1 MTFLLH
7 SLSLFLKV
15 RRGGLSIYF
24 LQIGIQGG
32 GDAGVLLGGGLEFE
46 FQSRFLDSLGCGGT
60 KRSDGYFVF
69 LDVRDVFDERV
80 QPTGTEKNDHVV
92 VERLVRG
99 EGIGYGSIHDSFLVD
114 NLFAFQNLSKF
125 VVVDV
130 AQGYEIFIVLVLDD
144 LGNDVIDLSC
154 GTKEHFTLAI
164 LDVFLDI
171 ECNGFSNAEIFH
183 VIRNVD
189 AQLFAKLEEIV
200 DGMTRSE
207 HHSSIIQN
215 GYVLLT
221 EFLGRQSLN
230 FNERME
236 IYLDAAST
244 SYLIVR

>member
-24 LQIGIQGG
+24 LQIGIQGRG
-32 GDAGVLLGGGLEFE
+32 NAGVLLGGSLELEF
-46 FQSRFLDSLGCGGT
+46 QARFFDSLGCGGT
-60 KRSDGYFVF
+60 KRSDGNFVF
-69 LDVRDVFDERV
+69 LDVRDVLDERI
-80 QPTGTEKNDHVV
+80 QPAGTEKDDHVV
-92 VERLVRG
+92 VERLVGR
-99 EGIGYGSIHDSFLVD
+99 EGIRNGAIHDSFLVD
-114 NLFAFQNLSKF
+114 NLLAFQNISKF

-130 AQGYEIFIVLVLDD
+130 AQGNEVFVVLVLDN
-144 LGNDVIDLSC
+144 LGNDVVDLSC
-154 GTKEHFTLAI
+154 GAKEHLALAV
-164 LDVFLDI
+164 LDVLLDI
-171 ECNGFSNAEIFH
+171 ESNGFCDAEIFH
-183 VIRNVD
+183 VIRYVD
-189 AQLFAKLEEIV
+189 AQLLAKLEEIV

-207 HHSSIIQN
+207 HDSCIIQN
-215 GYVLLT
+215 GDVLLT